1 MGHARRRTEKDFRR
15 LLDDKSIDAIAVATP
30 DHWHA
35 LMAVMG
41 CQAGKEAYSDEA
53 LYSPSPGPANLAETT

>member
-1 MGHARRRTEKDFRR
+1 MFAGNPGAEVVALCDVDDAMFAKPLKDVEKITGKAPRTEKDFRR

-35 LMAVMG
+35 
-41 CQAGKEAYSDEA
+41 
-53 LYSPSPGPANLAETT
+53 